1 MPIRL
6 IKSVGILDIHCIL
19 ITDFS
24 KPYGTEKEL
33 GSGLEVGVKGLVRGE
48 VHIRQGN

>member
-6 IKSVGILDIHCIL
+6 IKFGGILDIHCML

-33 GSGLEVGVKGLVRGE
+33 GSGLEVESKGLSEVRST
-48 VHIRQGN
+48 